1 MKCIKNCIKQIK
13 KNEKNENKNE
23 KKNKKMEAKLTKE
36 KEKKNKIQEI
46 RKRIKNLT
54 YDEKFD
60 MVTLKYSKILNLV
73 HNTYE
78 AIDEIIKIV
87 PNSFYYDILLKD
99 EYKERIPEIVT
110 EIIIN

>member
-1 MKCIKNCIKQIK
+1 
-13 KNEKNENKNE
+13 
-23 KKNKKMEAKLTKE
+23 MEAKLTKD

-60 MVTLKYSKILNLV
+60 MVALKYSKILNLV
-73 HNTYE
+73 HNIYE

-87 PNSFYYDILLKD
+87 PN
-99 EYKERIPEIVT
+99 
-110 EIIIN
+110 